1 MPSGLLQMQKN
12 RLLCHPRGAICEN
25 QRDILMRYIM
35 DVEHEIR
42 QIKQQIDKINKRIES
57 LENKKKK
64 QSNVPI
70 APAVS
75 GIRC

>member
-1 MPSGLLQMQKN
+1 
-12 RLLCHPRGAICEN
+12 
-25 QRDILMRYIM
+25 M